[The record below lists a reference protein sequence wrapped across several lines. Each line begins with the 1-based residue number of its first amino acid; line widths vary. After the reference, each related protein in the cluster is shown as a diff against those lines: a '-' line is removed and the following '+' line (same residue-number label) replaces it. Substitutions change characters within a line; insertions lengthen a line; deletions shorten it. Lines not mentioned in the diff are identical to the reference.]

1 MSKDINI
8 SFKGLPQ
15 AVGRL
20 GHRLV
25 RIAPLGFL
33 LLVAALYGF
42 LLLRITTLSNAQP
55 DTTEISTEISK
66 LTPHIDEKAAAQLQ
80 GLEDNS
86 VNVQTLFN
94 DARNN
99 PFGE

>member
-1 MSKDINI
+1 MSKDISINLKDI
-8 SFKGLPQ
+8 PGMLGR
-15 AVGRL
+15 VGHKL
-20 GHRLV
+20 A

-42 LLLRITTLSNAQP
+42 LLLRIMTLSNAQP
-55 DTTEISTEISK
+55 DSTDVSGEISK
-66 LTPHIDEKAAAQLQ
+66 LTPHIDEKAASQLQ
-80 GLEDNS
+80 GLKDNS
-86 VNVQTLFN
+86 VNVRTLFN